1 MSIAGAIGREGAAP
15 QFDGSANAK
24 VSPGINREAFRLIC
38 RKVRLTCRDWVRR
51 QWSRRS
57 TAHTEKLR
65 LVHSLGLGERRTV
78 FVLAA
83 EGRRFLVGSTPQSVT
98 LLAELSS
105 DGPSHLP
112 GFQKPVQV
120 PQPDVIQTVL
130 PAGSRQEDVA

>member
-1 MSIAGAIGREGAAP
+1 MSIAGGIGTEGVP
-15 QFDGSANAK
+15 LKFDGPANAT
-24 VSPGINREAFRLIC
+24 VGPRIDREAFRMVC
-38 RKVRLTCRDWVRR
+38 VRVRLACKDWVRR
-51 QWSRRS
+51 QWARRS
-57 TAHTEKLR
+57 AAHTEKLR
-65 LVHSLGLGERRTV
+65 LEHSLGLGERRTV
-78 FVLAA
+78 FVLAV

-105 DGPSHLP
+105 DGQSHVP